1 MNSICPLNERNGS
14 FFNARQVKYFFRRLR
29 YDSENSC
36 STWIIFGLFIL
47 FELKMT
53 LLRPYKDAYASVY
66 SVFGANGV
74 SNNWLG
80 LRSLTVICSYS

>member
-1 MNSICPLNERNGS
+1 MNPICHLNERNGS

-47 FELKMT
+47 FELKKT
-53 LLRPYKDAYASVY
+53 LLRPLFVRIAKRTIYEQHTNDIPTKYEQGRNQV
-66 SVFGANGV
+66 GT
-74 SNNWLG
+74 
-80 LRSLTVICSYS
+80 R